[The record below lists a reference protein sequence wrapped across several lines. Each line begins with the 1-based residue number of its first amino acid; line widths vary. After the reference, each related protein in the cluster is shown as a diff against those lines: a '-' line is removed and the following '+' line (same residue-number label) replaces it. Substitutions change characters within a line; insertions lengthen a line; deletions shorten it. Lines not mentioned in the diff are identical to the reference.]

1 MFLLD
6 TNVCIHLLNGRFTS
20 IQDKFKEIAP
30 SQIALCSVVKAE
42 LIFGARYS
50 SKVEANLQLLNR
62 FYAPLNSL
70 PFDDRA
76 AEEYGVIRAD
86 LTRQGKIIGPNDL
99 LIASIAKAFDVTLVT
114 NNTKDFSRITGLR
127 LVDWQTE

>member
-6 TNVCIHLLNGRFTS
+6 TNVCIHLLNGQHSS
-20 IQDKFKEIAP
+20 IHDKFMQTTPSEIV
-30 SQIALCSVVKAE
+30 LCSVVKAE

-50 SKVEANLQLLNR
+50 AKVEDNLLLLKK
-62 FYAPLNSL
+62 FFAPLNSL

-86 LTRQGKIIGPNDL
+86 LSKQGKIIGPNDL
-99 LIASIAKAFDVTLVT
+99 MIASIVKAFDVTLVSH
-114 NNTKDFSRITGLR
+114 NTKEFSRITGLR
-127 LVDWQTE
+127 LTNWQE